1 MQEYNGGR
9 CYRLPQK
16 TGGNLRILTPY
27 NTDHSLSDIQS
38 VTTSFSL
45 LVELGLSG
53 GQNLNGGDLRIL
65 NLRDSNVSLSGI
77 DSLTVM
83 FSQLEELDLL
93 CCQNLSDAGIGS
105 AALALWS

>member
-53 GQNLNGGDLRIL
+53 GQNLTGGDLRILNIL
-65 NLRDSNVSLSGI
+65 NLRDSNVSLSSI
-77 DSLTVM
+77 
-83 FSQLEELDLL
+83 
-93 CCQNLSDAGIGS
+93 
-105 AALALWS
+105 